1 MSVKEISVLIDTN
14 IFPKGDGIIFNVQE
28 TIFQRIARFKK
39 HRKYKMMHL
48 KLRWCGLCGQYFL
61 AEIECVSCLFIC
73 FLIFRSGVT
82 TYHSKNQCLLILS
95 NSCQQRICKLS
106 ECSDTYKKSSTW
118 NSSST
123 KETQNLF
130 SNLPFYIS
138 RDRHTHR
145 NAADSKVNSQSGFHG
160 SLIDIPW

>member
-1 MSVKEISVLIDTN
+1 MSVKEISVLIDIN

-48 KLRWCGLCGQYFL
+48 KLWWCEHCGQYFL
-61 AEIECVSCLFIC
+61 AEIECVFCLFFC

-82 TYHSKNQCLLILS
+82 IYHSKNQCLIILN
-95 NSCQQRICKLS
+95 NSCWQRICKLS
-106 ECSDTYKKSSTW
+106 KCLDTYKKSSTW

-123 KETQNLF
+123 KRHKIYFVICLF
-130 SNLPFYIS
+130 TFPMLGTLTERQQILKSIP
-138 RDRHTHR
+138 
-145 NAADSKVNSQSGFHG
+145 KVG
-160 SLIDIPW
+160 SMDH